1 MAGRGMECPTWVASV
16 FLAPG
21 RRGCPWLSKGEGIR
35 ARTKSQQ
42 EARSRVH
49 HGWST
54 CLQLCGGTPR
64 LLWCRY
70 PEATQICVA
79 PLAALSSG
87 HAATVRLD
95 SEDSFRL
102 HANISCQISSA
113 NTSDCPCCDF
123 IFETKLIDRG
133 KPRPQITMFY
143 NNNQTLKM
151 LSY

>member
-1 MAGRGMECPTWVASV
+1 MPNTGCQCNSGTWAKWMSMAVK
-16 FLAPG
+16 G
-21 RRGCPWLSKGEGIR
+21 RRDR

-42 EARSRVH
+42 EARSKVH

-79 PLAALSSG
+79 PWAALSSG

-102 HANISCQISSA
+102 HSNISCHYLLSNMS
-113 NTSDCPCCDF
+113 NSPCCDCRF
-123 IFETKLIDRG
+123 SYIHQNLIDRG
-133 KPRPQITMFY
+133 KPRLASQPYIH
-143 NNNQTLKM
+143 N
-151 LSY
+151 